1 MRRTVHL
8 PVLTFPHAPTPRAL
22 DAALQAAQVVEA
34 DLSATLY
41 SADLPSSSASIAGLV
56 IGVSDMIAKVE
67 NDSRATAEALAAT
80 IRQLAEGKGVTAEVE
95 TRAAPPTD
103 AREALVRAARYHD
116 LVLLPWD
123 PDNLTGKEVAEAM
136 IFGSGRPSLIVPEGC
151 TMKALRHVTVAWD
164 GSRVAARALADALPL
179 LADTARLTVLTVDD
193 DKALEPEVGIRLAEA
208 LRRKGFDADH
218 RALSGKGRP
227 IAQTLQE
234 ASGQL
239 SADLLVMGGYG
250 HSRMRDFIVGG
261 ATLGVLANPTLPVLV
276 SH

>member
-8 PVLTFPHAPTPRAL
+8 PILTFPHAPTQRAL
-22 DAALQAAQVVEA
+22 DAALQAAQVVQA

-56 IGVSDMIAKVE
+56 IGVSDMIRKVE
-67 NDSRATAEALAAT
+67 NDSRATAETLAAT
-80 IRQLAEGKGVTAEVE
+80 IRQLAEGKGVKAEVE
-95 TRAAPPTD
+95 MRSALPAD

-116 LVLLPWD
+116 LVILPWD
-123 PDNLTGKEVAEAM
+123 PDNLTGKEVAEAA
-136 IFGSGRPSLIVPEGC
+136 IFGSGRPSLIVPEGSAL
-151 TMKALRHVTVAWD
+151 TALRHVTVAWD

-193 DKALEPEVGIRLAEA
+193 DKMLDAEAGPRLAEA
-208 LRRKGFDADH
+208 LRRKGFEADH

-234 ASGQL
+234 ASGHL
-239 SADLLVMGGYG
+239 GADMLVMGGYG

-261 ATLGVLANPTLPVLV
+261 ATLGVLAHPTLPVLV

>member
-8 PVLTFPHAPTPRAL
+8 PVLTFPHAPTQRAL
-22 DAALQAAQVVEA
+22 DAALQAAQVVQG

-56 IGVSDMIAKVE
+56 IGISDMIAKVE
-67 NDSRATAEALAAT
+67 NDSRATADALAAT
-80 IRQLAEGKGVTAEVE
+80 IRRLAEGKGVTAEVV
-95 TRAAPPTD
+95 TRSALPAD

-116 LVLLPWD
+116 LVILPWD
-123 PDNLTGKEVAEAM
+123 PDNLTGKEVAEAV

-193 DKALEPEVGIRLAEA
+193 DKALEAEVGTRLAEA
-208 LRRKGFDADH
+208 LRQKGFDADH

-227 IAQTLQE
+227 VAQTLQE

-239 SADLLVMGGYG
+239 APTCWSWAVTATRACATSSSAARRWAC
-250 HSRMRDFIVGG
+250 SPNRSCRC
-261 ATLGVLANPTLPVLV
+261 
-276 SH
+276 